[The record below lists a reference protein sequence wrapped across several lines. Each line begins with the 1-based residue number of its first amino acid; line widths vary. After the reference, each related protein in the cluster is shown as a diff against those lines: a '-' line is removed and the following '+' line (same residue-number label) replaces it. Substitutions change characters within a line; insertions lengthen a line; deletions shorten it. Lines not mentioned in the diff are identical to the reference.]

1 MSELLNY
8 FCITKLG
15 VLRLFNSVLPVSS
28 ELSFNTASKNLPLDI
43 NFVLKVLFC
52 CCYTCYEIC
61 ESLKQISDSL
71 LENHHH

>member
-15 VLRLFNSVLPVSS
+15 VFSLFNSVLPVSS

-52 CCYTCYEIC
+52 YTMQYA
-61 ESLKQISDSL
+61 SR
-71 LENHHH
+71 